1 MNNTDCPIKHNELL
15 RRVVE
20 ARMNRMNREQ
30 CRKALRNYMMADYG
44 ECDMEELFEFYQ
56 QYAG

>member
-1 MNNTDCPIKHNELL
+1 MTHNEMV

-30 CRKALRNYMMADYG
+30 CRKALRNYMITDYG

-56 QYAG
+56 QYAPR

>member
-1 MNNTDCPIKHNELL
+1 MTNNPIKHNEMV

-20 ARMNRMNREQ
+20 ARMNRMNRQ
-30 CRKALRNYMMADYG
+30 QIFKALRNYMITDYG

-56 QYAG
+56 EYAG

>member
-1 MNNTDCPIKHNELL
+1 MTDCPIKHNELL

-20 ARMNRMNREQ
+20 ARLNRMNREK
-30 CRKALRNYMMADYG
+30 RLKALRNYMMADYG
-44 ECDMEELFEFYQ
+44 GCDMEELFEFYQ